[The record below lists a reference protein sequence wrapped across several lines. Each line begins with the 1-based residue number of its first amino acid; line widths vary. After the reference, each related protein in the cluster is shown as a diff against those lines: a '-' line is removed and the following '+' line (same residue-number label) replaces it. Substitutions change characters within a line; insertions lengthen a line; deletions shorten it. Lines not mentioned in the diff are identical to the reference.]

1 MTRTRNMADLLDSS
15 GDIKSSALDNVPPSN
30 DASALTTGT
39 LPAARLLPRLTVV
52 MYRRMAQSWMALK
65 HLQQRI

>member
-39 LPAARLLPRLTVV
+39 LPAARLPATIDGRDVS
-52 MYRRMAQSWMALK
+52 ADG
-65 HLQQRI
+65 